1 MFSSSSSSWILHWST
16 YDSSSHKRDENED
29 DEHGDKDNED
39 EDDDPKMPEKMMIF
53 LDPLELTPFC
63 SLFLPMKTGEKEK
76 KGEEE
81 DDKKE

>member
-39 EDDDPKMPEKMMIF
+39 EDDEPKMPKKNDDISRSF
-53 LDPLELTPFC
+53 RTNTV
-63 SLFLPMKTGEKEK
+63 LFPVSSNEDGGE
-76 KGEEE
+76 GEEGGRGG
-81 DDKKE
+81 